1 MAKLKDDYIR
11 WILSLDAQGVQKEIA
26 TTSSVI
32 NKLTAENKQLTAEMR
47 AIEKQIASAE
57 REMRKLEDAG
67 KMNTKTYKNVKLI
80 WEQAKG
86 ELNEYSKKI
95 AANKAEIDKQREA
108 NEKLIRYAKV
118 TDLTY
123 NQLRQRAKQLEDQ
136 MKNTVKS
143 LQPEEWKKLNSEYK
157 ETTRRLEEMD
167 RKGKDVHWT
176 LKKMFTSDLT
186 FATLMGNIYTKG
198 LQLIKEGITKIK
210 EFTAESIKMATAAQG
225 IDVAFNRIANK
236 DYLKSLRQ
244 STRGLVNDMELMKA
258 AVRAENFKIPLDKL
272 GGLLAFAQQR
282 AKDTGESVDYLVE
295 SIVNG
300 IGRKS
305 PLILDNL
312 GISAVELNKEVKKTG
327 DFATAVANIVE
338 QEMVKVGD
346 SIDLATDK
354 ANRKKVAWENL
365 QLTLGKAFINIKSRW
380 DELVTQFANGLE
392 KMISGGEKATK
403 IYDDQIKKVAELELD
418 LGAMV
423 KRHDELKAKTKLNA
437 DEQIELNK
445 IMNKISS
452 VIPGVV
458 TEFDKYGN
466 ALSINT
472 QKVWQFIAAEKE
484 KLKYMNRDALMQAE
498 KDKQKKEYELSQV
511 TEELNTG
518 KRKTLVGYGGYSQE
532 VDIILD
538 EVELEELRKRKAA
551 LEGEIQGIES
561 YIKEKNG
568 TTIEEQIKHQ
578 QKMIEIRAEFNGMNE
593 KELKAWI
600 DDEKNAKDE
609 YLTIAKEVY
618 NLKFAN
624 QINDDKEDPVPS
636 GKTEAE
642 RLAERQEQERKK
654 IIENAQISIDIETRA
669 YNNRLKQFGL
679 YGLEMKEMTEEQL
692 KDRLKLDEEFHSEL
706 QKIALEA
713 EDLRFKQAQE
723 AAGVSEKSEG
733 EHKKVYE
740 RLEEQHQANIQKIK
754 DESAKKQKDTQKQAD
769 AALLKIIQEAG
780 KASVDAVNITEAAK
794 LLELK
799 QKLAE
804 NRITR
809 EQYEKDVKDLEASS
823 LADRLTAQEAYVQKL
838 KELTNPTEE
847 QIKALEAAEAAVQAT
862 QAKIYENKIN
872 EEKAFQERRQAVI
885 KQYGLE
891 TISQQ
896 YDAEMAAL
904 RKQHADGIIEV
915 EEYEQA
921 KLLIGLEYAKKYV
934 DKVGEYVQAG
944 SDLVKSIEQA
954 ETANTQAE
962 YAERHT
968 ALKEQLDSGI
978 ISHEEYNAQKEQ
990 LDYDQRV
997 AELEV
1002 QKKYADANFAIQV
1015 AQIGI
1020 ATATGIIN
1028 AWASSMTIPPP
1039 GGAIAAAAM
1048 TAILLGTSAAQIAAA
1063 NAERN
1068 RVKALTIEAP
1078 SSGSGISESSNSGK
1092 TKTGTVMLKDTPGG
1106 FADGGYTGDGGK
1118 YEIAGFLADGR
1129 PFHRGEYFIA
1139 QEEMSHP
1146 AVVPMVRAIESIRRK
1161 RTDKNPLPAGFA
1173 EGGYTQPDNRTGNYV
1188 LIDEKLIVRF
1198 EKAVEKFEKTKL
1210 PVEINYWEWKKVEED
1225 MDKINDLS
1233 KRP

>member
-32 NKLTAENKQLTAEMR
+32 NKLTDENKQLTAEMR

-108 NEKLIRYAKV
+108 NEKLIRHAKI

-123 NQLRQRAKQLEDQ
+123 SQLRQRAKQLEDQ

-143 LQPEEWKKLNSEYK
+143 LQPEEWKKLNNEYK
-157 ETTRRLEEMD
+157 MTIRRMGELE
-167 RKGKDVHWT
+167 GKSKSVIDT
-176 LKKMFTSDLT
+176 LKSTLTSKLT
-186 FATLMGNIYTKG
+186 FASVIANIYIKG
-198 LQLIKEGITKIK
+198 LQLIKQGITKVK
-210 EFTAESIKMATAAQG
+210 EFTVESVKMATAAQG

-312 GISAVELNKEVKKTG
+312 GISAVKLNEEVKKTG

-338 QEMVKVGD
+338 QEMGKVGK
-346 SIDLATDK
+346 SVDLATDK
-354 ANRKKVAWENL
+354 VNRKKVAWENL
-365 QLTLGKAFINIKSRW
+365 QLELGKRFLWLSEAWSSVSTAIA
-380 DELVTQFANGLE
+380 EGLE
-392 KMISGGEKATK
+392 RIVSTSKNAVNS
-403 IYDDQIKKVAELELD
+403 YDDQIKKVAELD
-418 LGAMV
+418 LSISVLAERYDKLKIKTG
-423 KRHDELKAKTKLNA
+423 KSTDEQDELK
-437 DEQIELNK
+437 K
-445 IMNKISS
+445 IMNQIIAIVPEAK
-452 VIPGVV
+452 GK
-458 TEFDKYGN
+458 FDEYGN
-466 ALSINT
+466 ALTINT
-472 QKVWQFIAAEKE
+472 EKVREYVAAERARLKIMREAAIKE
-484 KLKYMNRDALMQAE
+484 TEKELASAKKRRDRAQKEVDAGGRIKLKRGGNLYSKGVEVDSSKLG
-498 KDKQKKEYELSQV
+498 KSISDLQKYGEEV
-511 TEELNTG
+511 EELEKKLEDYTG
-518 KRKTLVGYGGYSQE
+518 VAYEKQVAKRY
-532 VDIILD
+532 
-538 EVELEELRKRKAA
+538 
-551 LEGEIQGIES
+551 
-561 YIKEKNG
+561 
-568 TTIEEQIKHQ
+568 
-578 QKMIEIRAEFNGMNE
+578 EFNQKNE

-624 QINDDKEDPVPS
+624 QINDDKEDTVPS

-692 KDRLKLDEEFHSEL
+692 RDRLKLDEEFHSEL

-754 DESAKKQKDTQKQAD
+754 DESAKKRKDTQKQAD

-780 KASVDAVNITEAAK
+780 KASVDAVNATEAAK

-904 RKQHADGIIEV
+904 RKQHEDGIIEV

-944 SDLVKSIEQA
+944 SDLVRSIEEA

-1002 QKKYADANFAIQV
+1002 QKKYADANFAMQV
-1015 AQIGI
+1015 SQI
-1020 ATATGIIN
+1020 AVTTATGIIG
-1028 AWASSMTIPPP
+1028 AWATSISQLGPIAGP
-1039 GGAIAAAAM
+1039 IAAAAM
-1048 TAILLGTSAAQIAAA
+1048 TAILLGTAAAQIASA

-1068 RVKALTIEAP
+1068 RVKALTIESP
-1078 SSGSGISESSNSGK
+1078 GGGSGISESSNSGK

-1198 EKAVEKFEKTKL
+1198 EKAVENFEKTKL

-1233 KRP
+1233 KRI